1 LEILDGTKIDLVK
14 LGRKVRFLRE
24 GKGWSLSELAER
36 SGVSKAYVSDLEN
49 GVAGKPN
56 IQYIFSIALALDVT
70 LDELLSET
78 FTRPAGVKRK
88 QRQELPPGLSDL
100 QDEKGLSDEEVETL
114 ATVNFRGHRPKDK
127 EGWLYLLNTLKL
139 LGERKPEK

>member
-1 LEILDGTKIDLVK
+1 
-14 LGRKVRFLRE
+14 
-24 GKGWSLSELAER
+24 
-36 SGVSKAYVSDLEN
+36 VSKAYVSDLEN